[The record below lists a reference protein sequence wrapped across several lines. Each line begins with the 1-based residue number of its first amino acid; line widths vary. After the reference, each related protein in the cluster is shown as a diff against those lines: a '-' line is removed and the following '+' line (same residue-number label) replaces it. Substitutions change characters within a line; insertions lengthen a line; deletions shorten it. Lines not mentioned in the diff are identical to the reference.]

1 MEDAALIRRLRDD
14 QVPLTVCPLSNVALR
29 AVGSLADHVLPA
41 MLAEGLKATVNSDDP
56 AYFGGYIDANFAAAR
71 SEMNLSWQ
79 QIVTLARNSF
89 DACFVTEAERSRW
102 KSELETLAA
111 GS

>member
-1 MEDAALIRRLRDD
+1 MTRSRSPSARSRTWRCARSARW
-14 QVPLTVCPLSNVALR
+14 PTTCCPR
-29 AVGSLADHVLPA
+29 CWR
-41 MLAEGLKATVNSDDP
+41 EGLKATVNSDDP
-56 AYFGGYIDANFAAAR
+56 AHFGGYIDANFAAAR

-89 DACFVTEAERSRW
+89 DACFVTEAERSR
-102 KSELETLAA
+102 LEIRARDPGG